1 MSIAFTDLCFGYTRS
16 RLVLSDLSGSVAS
29 GSVTA
34 LVGPNGAGK
43 STLLRL
49 MAGLVAPT
57 SGLVTLKRASGA
69 SPDFAVDVAQIAP
82 ADRARHIAYVA
93 QRSSVAFAFPARD
106 VVAMGLHAIG
116 PDEHAVSQAIDAL
129 DLGPIAS
136 RPFNTL
142 SAGQQQRASIARA
155 VAQLL
160 GREGKA
166 PRSPRFLLADEP
178 LASLDPRHVVL
189 ALQLFRQLA
198 SQGIGIVLVLHDLT
212 VARRIADH
220 AILLDCGGT
229 LSRSG
234 DAPAVLTPEVL
245 GPAYGVHFESVRV
258 DDGPPAL
265 IPTGILEVRETPSRL
280 APSAPQTR

>member
-1 MSIAFTDLCFGYTRS
+1 MSIAFTDLCFGYTRF
-16 RLVLSDLSGSVAS
+16 RPVLSGLTGSVEP

-49 MAGLVAPT
+49 MAGLLAPN
-57 SGLVTLKRASGA
+57 SGLVTLKRTSGA
-69 SPDFAVDVAQIAP
+69 STDIAGEVARIAP

-93 QRSSVAFAFPARD
+93 QRSSVAFAFPVRD

-116 PDEHAVSQAIDAL
+116 PDEHAVAEAIDAL
-129 DLGPIAS
+129 DLGPVAARS
-136 RPFNTL
+136 YNTL
-142 SAGQQQRASIARA
+142 SAGQQQRVSIARA

-178 LASLDPRHVVL
+178 LAALDPRHVVL

-212 VARRIADH
+212 IARRIADH
-220 AILLDCGGT
+220 AILLECGGT

-234 DAPAVLTPEVL
+234 DAPSVLTPEVL

-265 IPTGILEVRETPSRL
+265 IPTGILEARQTPGRL